1 MLQLIEGGI
10 GMHRMMR
17 LFVLMILL
25 ATTLASAQ
33 TEKSEKADVVL
44 KTTLQQAGGAN
55 KNVLLIF
62 HASWCGWCRRLEAVL
77 ENTEI
82 KKIMD
87 EHYVVAHLDVME
99 NDAKKSMENPGGNEM
114 MAQYG
119 GAKSGLPFY
128 VFLDAHGKKLT
139 DSNVMPKNQNIGYPG
154 STEEISAFEKLL
166 KETAPRMTDKQ
177 LGQIVA
183 YLQKNA
189 PH

>member
-1 MLQLIEGGI
+1 
-10 GMHRMMR
+10 MHRMKTH
-17 LFVLMILL
+17 FILMMLL

-33 TEKSEKADVVL
+33 TEKAEKADDIL
-44 KTTLQQAGGAN
+44 KTALQQAGGAN
-55 KNVLLIF
+55 KNVLVIF

-77 ENTEI
+77 ENEEI
-82 KKIMD
+82 KKIIS
-87 EHYVVAHLDVME
+87 EHYVVTHLDVME
-99 NDAKKSMENPGGNEM
+99 NDAKKSMENPGANEIM
-114 MAQYG
+114 EHYG

-128 VFLDAHGKKLT
+128 VFIDSRGKKLA

-154 STEEISAFEKLL
+154 SPEEIVAFEKLL

-177 LGQIVA
+177 RGQIVA